1 MGTRR
6 DTARGDAATYR
17 GAVPSA
23 APRRPR
29 RIQLRRTKGWR
40 KPVGVIVVARP
51 GRWGNP
57 FPVAELGR
65 AEAVAAH
72 RRWLLAR
79 PELLAA
85 ARREL
90 AGHDLA
96 CWCPPSEACHAD
108 TLIELAN
115 GI

>member
-1 MGTRR
+1 MSFMSL
-6 DTARGDAATYR
+6 DDAAD
-17 GAVPSA
+17 
-23 APRRPR
+23 RPR

-40 KPVGVIVVARP
+40 KPAGAIVVARP

-57 FPVAELGR
+57 FSVVELGR
-65 AEAVAAH
+65 AEAIAAH
-72 RRWLLAR
+72 RRWLLSR

-85 ARREL
+85 VRREL

-96 CWCPPSEACHAD
+96 CWCPLTEACHAD

-115 GI
+115 G